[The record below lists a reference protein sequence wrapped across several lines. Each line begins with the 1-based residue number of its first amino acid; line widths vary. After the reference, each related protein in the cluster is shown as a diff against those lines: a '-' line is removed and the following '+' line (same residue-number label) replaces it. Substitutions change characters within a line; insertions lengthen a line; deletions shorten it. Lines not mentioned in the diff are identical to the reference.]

1 MERLSLFF
9 FPMRYAKLLAVGA
22 LAAFPSAVFAETVV
36 PGMPTPEQMQQM
48 QQMMGG
54 QMGGS
59 GMRMPSG

>member
-1 MERLSLFF
+1 
-9 FPMRYAKLLAVGA
+9 MRYAKLLAVGA